1 MLSSCWQKTSLLNI
15 LQDAMEVEEQVAP
28 PPDTHINSTLA
39 PCVEPTTSKSLPELP
54 EGPDTHEPEPAND
67 MTTLEKTPNE
77 GTDVH
82 RPVASESSV
91 PDENPMVCLPGL

>member
-1 MLSSCWQKTSLLNI
+1 
-15 LQDAMEVEEQVAP
+15 MEVEEQVAP

-54 EGPDTHEPEPAND
+54 EGPDTHEPSPAND
-67 MTTLEKTPNE
+67 MTTLERTPNE

-91 PDENPMVCLPGL
+91 PDENPIVCLPGL